1 MPAING
7 YGIARSVGAVQ
18 SVLACGGVRLLSQ
31 AGCERVFEEQYRGVD
46 RVLGMPIRWGMG
58 VPARDRP
65 AAATEFISWW
75 AYEAVR
81 DGVVAGQ
88 DGGRVVGARTAAS
101 W

>member
-46 RVLGMPIRWGMG
+46 RVLGMPIRWDMG
-58 VPARDRP
+58 VLPETARRRP
-65 AAATEFISWW
+65 PSSS
-75 AYEAVR
+75 V
-81 DGVVAGQ
+81 
-88 DGGRVVGARTAAS
+88 GGHMRLSGME
-101 W
+101 